1 MLSLKVRGE
10 NIRRVFS
17 HLVHEALSTAPGP
30 APGKVSPRPLQVLR
44 TKLVQVSSLET
55 ESLGSN
61 PNFVA
66 LQHGDLG

>member
-1 MLSLKVRGE
+1 MSLKVRGV

-17 HLVHEALSTAPGP
+17 HLVREALNIAPGP
-30 APGKVSPRPLQVLR
+30 APGKVSPWPLQVFR

-55 ESLGSN
+55 EGLGSN